1 MIFTSNP
8 PFRMLIRTW
17 FEFEIKECRF
27 QKPIFVDG
35 QVRASDVHETNPS
48 LFKFHDETSR
58 RLERR
63 LSIYSV
69 WIRLKVDIIYNCL
82 MSQISDV
89 WPV

>member
-1 MIFTSNP
+1 M
-8 PFRMLIRTW
+8 
-17 FEFEIKECRF
+17 
-27 QKPIFVDG
+27 DG
-35 QVRASDVHETNPS
+35 QVRDSDVQETSSS
-48 LFKFHDETSR
+48 LFKFHDETS

-82 MSQISDV
+82 VSQISDF

>member
-1 MIFTSNP
+1 M
-8 PFRMLIRTW
+8 
-17 FEFEIKECRF
+17 
-27 QKPIFVDG
+27 DG
-35 QVRASDVHETNPS
+35 QVRDSDVHETNPS
-48 LFKFHDETSR
+48 LFKFRDETSR

-82 MSQISDV
+82 TSQISDV